1 MSIFEEIRDSA
12 DGRELS
18 ERWYRYKVKQVLGTR
33 GSFRGVMGEAD
44 ARSRGSI
51 PKWGN
56 MNLFWY
62 RPKTAK
68 KLPYYD
74 MFPIVLPFKKHR
86 DGFTG
91 INFHYLPIYM
101 RIKLL
106 ELLDAGYAD
115 ENKGRLQVFWN
126 DLSGLKLARPI
137 VRRYLAPNVKS
148 LFLHIAFRRYVC
160 GSSITSG
167 EVSLRVVGPAK
178 RGVSSRVVWNDI
190 QGIMY
195 GS

>member
-18 ERWYRYKVKQVLGTR
+18 ERWYRYKVKQILGTR
-33 GSFRGVMGEAD
+33 GSFRGVIGEAD

-74 MFPIVLPFKKHR
+74 MFPIVLPFKKHK

-106 ELLDAGYAD
+106 ELLDAGFAD
-115 ENKGRLQVFWN
+115 EDKGSLQVFWH
-126 DLSGLKLARPI
+126 DLKRLKLARPI
-137 VRRYLAPNVKS
+137 VRRYLAPHVHS
-148 LFLHIAFRRYVC
+148 LLLHIPLEDMFMSILLPVEKFYK
-160 GSSITSG
+160 GSYSS
-167 EVSLRVVGPAK
+167 K
-178 RGVSSRVVWNDI
+178 RGVPSREVWKDI

-195 GS
+195 GT

>member
-33 GSFRGVMGEAD
+33 GSFRGVMGDAD
-44 ARSRGSI
+44 PHNRGSR
-51 PKWGN
+51 PKPMM

-74 MFPIVLPFKKHR
+74 TFPIVLPFKKHR

-106 ELLDAGYAD
+106 ELLDAGYGD
-115 ENKGRLQVFWN
+115 ENKGRLQVFWH
-126 DLSGLKLARPI
+126 DLKLLKLARPI

-148 LFLHIAFRRYVC
+148 LFLHIPLEDMFVGVLLPVEKFYK
-160 GSSITSG
+160 GSWT
-167 EVSLRVVGPAK
+167 AK

-190 QGIMY
+190 QGLMY
-195 GS
+195 GT

>member
-18 ERWYRYKVKQVLGTR
+18 ERWYRYKVKQVMGTR
-33 GSFRGVMGEAD
+33 GSFRGVMGDAD
-44 ARSRGSI
+44 EDQRGSI

-56 MNLFWY
+56 LNLFWY

-74 MFPIVLPFKKHR
+74 TFPIVLPFEQHR
-86 DGFTG
+86 NGFTG

-106 ELLDAGYAD
+106 ELLDAGYGD
-115 ENKGRLQVFWN
+115 ENKGRLQVFWH
-126 DLSGLKLARPI
+126 DLRDLKLVKPI
-137 VRRYLAPNVKS
+137 VRRYLAPNVQS
-148 LFLHIAFRRYVC
+148 LFLHIPLEDMFVGILLPVEKFYK
-160 GSSITSG
+160 G
-167 EVSLRVVGPAK
+167 EYKSK

-190 QGIMY
+190 KGIMY
-195 GS
+195 GT

>member
-12 DGRELS
+12 DGAELS
-18 ERWYRYKVKQVLGTR
+18 EKWYRFKVRQVLGTR
-33 GSFRGVMGEAD
+33 GSFRGVMAD
-44 ARSRGSI
+44 ADTEQRKSR

-74 MFPIVLPFKKHR
+74 LFPIVLPFKKHK

-106 ELLDAGYAD
+106 ELLDAGYGD
-115 ENKGRLQVFWN
+115 DDKGRLQVFWS
-126 DLSGLKLARPI
+126 DVKRLKLARPI

-148 LFLHIAFRRYVC
+148 LFLHIPLEDMFVGVLLPVEKFYK
-160 GSSITSG
+160 GSWT
-167 EVSLRVVGPAK
+167 AK
-178 RGVSSRVVWNDI
+178 RSVSSRVVWKDI
-190 QGIMY
+190 RGIMY
-195 GS
+195 GT

>member
-1 MSIFEEIRDSA
+1 VSIFEEIRDSA

-18 ERWYRYKVKQVLGTR
+18 EKWYRFKVKQVLGTR
-33 GSFRGVMGEAD
+33 GSFRGVMAD
-44 ARSRGSI
+44 ADGVQRKSI

-56 MNLFWY
+56 LNLFWY

-74 MFPIVLPFKKHR
+74 TFPIVLPFKKHK

-106 ELLDAGYAD
+106 NLLDAGFGD
-115 ENKGRLQVFWN
+115 DDKGRLQVFWH
-126 DLSGLKLARPI
+126 DLKRLKLARPI
-137 VRRYLAPNVKS
+137 VRRYLAPHVHS
-148 LFLHIAFRRYVC
+148 LFLHIPLEDMFVGILLPVEKFYK
-160 GSSITSG
+160 GNYSS
-167 EVSLRVVGPAK
+167 K
-178 RGVSSRVVWNDI
+178 RGVPSPEVWKDI
-190 QGIMY
+190 QGLMY
-195 GS
+195 GT

>member
-1 MSIFEEIRDSA
+1 MTINSHVSIFEEIRDSA

-33 GSFRGVMGEAD
+33 GSFRGVMGD
-44 ARSRGSI
+44 AAPHNRGSR
-51 PKWGN
+51 PKPMM

-74 MFPIVLPFKKHR
+74 TFPIVLPFKKHK

-101 RIKLL
+101 RIQLL
-106 ELLDAGYAD
+106 ELLDAGYGD
-115 ENKGRLQVFWN
+115 ERKGRLQVFWS
-126 DLSGLKLARPI
+126 DLKQLKLARPI
-137 VRRYLAPNVKS
+137 VRRYLASHVHS
-148 LFLHIAFRRYVC
+148 LFLHISLEDMFVGILLPVEKFYK
-160 GSSITSG
+160 G
-167 EVSLRVVGPAK
+167 EYLSL
-178 RGVSSRVVWNDI
+178 I
-190 QGIMY
+190 HI
-195 GS
+195 

>member
-18 ERWYRYKVKQVLGTR
+18 EKWYRFKVKQVLGTR
-33 GSFRGVMGEAD
+33 GSFRGVMAD
-44 ARSRGSI
+44 ADGVQRKSI

-56 MNLFWY
+56 LNLFWY

-74 MFPIVLPFKKHR
+74 TFPIVLPFKKHK

-106 ELLDAGYAD
+106 ELLDAGFAD
-115 ENKGRLQVFWN
+115 EDKGRLQVFWH
-126 DLSGLKLARPI
+126 DLKRLKLATPI
-137 VRRYLAPNVKS
+137 VRRYLAPHVQS
-148 LFLHIAFRRYVC
+148 LFLHIPLEDMFMSILLPVEKFYK
-160 GSSITSG
+160 GSYSS
-167 EVSLRVVGPAK
+167 K
-178 RGVSSRVVWNDI
+178 RGVPSPEVWKDI
-190 QGIMY
+190 QGLMY
-195 GS
+195 GT

>member
-106 ELLDAGYAD
+106 ELLDAGYGD
-115 ENKGRLQVFWN
+115 EDKGRLQVFWN

-148 LFLHIAFRRYVC
+148 LFLHISLEDMFVAVLLPVEKFAK
-160 GSSITSG
+160 GSWT
-167 EVSLRVVGPAK
+167 AK

-190 QGIMY
+190 QGLMY

>member
-18 ERWYRYKVKQVLGTR
+18 ERWYKYKVKQILGTR
-33 GSFRGVMGEAD
+33 GSFRGVMGD
-44 ARSRGSI
+44 AEPHNRGSR

-62 RPKTAK
+62 QPKTAK

-74 MFPIVLPFKKHR
+74 LFPIVLPFKKHR
-86 DGFTG
+86 NGFTG

-106 ELLDAGYAD
+106 NLLDAGFGD
-115 ENKGRLQVFWN
+115 EDKGRLQVFWN
-126 DLSGLKLARPI
+126 DLRNLKLARPI
-137 VRRYLAPNVKS
+137 VRRYLKPNVHS
-148 LFLHIAFRRYVC
+148 LFLHIPLEDMFVATLLPVEKFYK
-160 GSSITSG
+160 G
-167 EVSLRVVGPAK
+167 EYKSK
-178 RGVSSRVVWNDI
+178 RGVSSQVVWKDI
-190 QGIMY
+190 KGIMY
-195 GS
+195 GT

>member
-12 DGRELS
+12 EGRELS
-18 ERWYRYKVKQVLGTR
+18 ERWYKFKVKQVMGTR
-33 GSFRGVMGEAD
+33 GSFRGVMAD
-44 ARSRGSI
+44 ADTDKRSSQ
-51 PKWGN
+51 PEFGN
-56 MNLFWY
+56 LNLFWY

-74 MFPIVLPFKKHR
+74 AFPIVLPFEKHR

-106 ELLDAGYAD
+106 ELLDGGFGD
-115 ENKGRLQVFWN
+115 DDKGKLNVFWR
-126 DLSGLKLARPI
+126 DLKELKLARHI
-137 VRRYLAPNVKS
+137 VRRYLASNVKS
-148 LFLHIAFRRYVC
+148 LFLHIPLEDMF
-160 GSSITSG
+160 
-167 EVSLRVVGPAK
+167 VGVLLPVEKFYKGNWTAK

-190 QGIMY
+190 QGLMY
-195 GS
+195 GT

>member
-18 ERWYRYKVKQVLGTR
+18 ERWYRFKVRQVLGTR
-33 GSFRGVMGEAD
+33 GSFRGVMGEAEPD
-44 ARSRGSI
+44 RRRAL
-51 PKWGN
+51 PEWGN
-56 MNLFWY
+56 LNLFWY

-74 MFPIVLPFKKHR
+74 AFPIVLPFEKHK

-106 ELLDAGYAD
+106 EILDAGYAD
-115 ENKGRLQVFWN
+115 DRKGRLQVFWH
-126 DLSGLKLARPI
+126 DLKQLKLARPI

-148 LFLHIAFRRYVC
+148 LFLHIPLEDMFVGVLLPVEKFYK
-160 GSSITSG
+160 G
-167 EVSLRVVGPAK
+167 EWTAK
-178 RGVSSRVVWNDI
+178 RNVSSRVVWNDI
-190 QGIMY
+190 KGIMY

>member
-18 ERWYRYKVKQVLGTR
+18 EKWYRFKVRQVLGTR
-33 GSFRGVMGEAD
+33 GSFRGVMAD
-44 ARSRGSI
+44 ADTEQRKSI
-51 PKWGN
+51 PEWGN
-56 MNLFWY
+56 LNLFWY

-74 MFPIVLPFKKHR
+74 TFPIVLPFEKHK

-106 ELLDAGYAD
+106 ELLDAGFAD
-115 ENKGRLQVFWN
+115 EDKGRLQVFWH
-126 DLSGLKLARPI
+126 DLKRLKLARPI
-137 VRRYLAPNVKS
+137 VRRYLASHVHS
-148 LFLHIAFRRYVC
+148 LFLHIPLEDMFVGILLPVEKFYK
-160 GSSITSG
+160 GSYSS
-167 EVSLRVVGPAK
+167 K
-178 RGVSSRVVWNDI
+178 RGVPSREVWKDI

-195 GS
+195 GT

>member
-18 ERWYRYKVKQVLGTR
+18 ERWYRFKVKQTLGTR
-33 GSFRGVMGEAD
+33 GSFRGVMAEAD
-44 ARSRGSI
+44 TDNRRAI

-74 MFPIVLPFKKHR
+74 AFPIVLPFQKHK

-91 INFHYLPIYM
+91 LNFHYLPIYM

-106 ELLDAGYAD
+106 ELLDAGYGD
-115 ENKGRLQVFWN
+115 ENKGRLQVFWH
-126 DLSGLKLARPI
+126 DLKLLKLARPI

-148 LFLHIAFRRYVC
+148 LFLHIPLEDMFVGVLLPVEKFYK
-160 GSSITSG
+160 GSWT
-167 EVSLRVVGPAK
+167 AK
-178 RGVSSRVVWNDI
+178 RGVSSRVVLNDI

-195 GS
+195 GT

>member
-12 DGRELS
+12 EGRELS
-18 ERWYRYKVKQVLGTR
+18 ERWYRFKVRQMLGTR
-33 GSFRGVMGEAD
+33 GSFRGVMAD
-44 ARSRGSI
+44 ADTEQRKSR

-74 MFPIVLPFKKHR
+74 IFPIVLPFKKHK

-106 ELLDAGYAD
+106 ELLDAGYGD
-115 ENKGRLQVFWN
+115 EEKGRLQVFWN
-126 DLSGLKLARPI
+126 DLKLLKLARPI

-148 LFLHIAFRRYVC
+148 LFLSIPLEDMFVAVLLPVEKFYK
-160 GSSITSG
+160 GSYST
-167 EVSLRVVGPAK
+167 K
-178 RGVSSRVVWNDI
+178 RGVSSRVVWKDI
-190 QGIMY
+190 RGIMY
-195 GS
+195 GT

>member
-1 MSIFEEIRDSA
+1 
-12 DGRELS
+12 
-18 ERWYRYKVKQVLGTR
+18 
-33 GSFRGVMGEAD
+33 MGEAD

-74 MFPIVLPFKKHR
+74 MFPIVLPFEKHKN
-86 DGFTG
+86 GFTG

-106 ELLDAGYAD
+106 ELLDAGYGD
-115 ENKGRLQVFWN
+115 EDKGKLQVFWS
-126 DLSGLKLARPI
+126 DLRQLKLARPI
-137 VRRYLAPNVKS
+137 VRRYLASHVHS
-148 LFLHIAFRRYVC
+148 LFLHISLEDMFVGILLPVEKFYK
-160 GSSITSG
+160 G
-167 EVSLRVVGPAK
+167 EYKNK
-178 RGVSSRVVWNDI
+178 RGVSSRIVWNDI
-190 QGIMY
+190 QGLMY
-195 GS
+195 GA

>member
-12 DGRELS
+12 EGRELS
-18 ERWYRYKVKQVLGTR
+18 ERWYKFKVKQVMGTR
-33 GSFRGVMGEAD
+33 GSFRGVMGD
-44 ARSRGSI
+44 AEPHNRGSR
-51 PKWGN
+51 PKPMM

-74 MFPIVLPFKKHR
+74 MFPIVLPFKKHK

-106 ELLDAGYAD
+106 ELLDAGYGD
-115 ENKGRLQVFWN
+115 EDKGRLQVFWN
-126 DLSGLKLARPI
+126 DLSRLKLARPI

-148 LFLHIAFRRYVC
+148 LFLHIALEDMFVAILLPVEKFAK
-160 GSSITSG
+160 GNWT
-167 EVSLRVVGPAK
+167 AK

-190 QGIMY
+190 KGIMY
-195 GS
+195 GT

>member
-12 DGRELS
+12 EGRELS
-18 ERWYRYKVKQVLGTR
+18 ERWYRFKVKQMMGTR
-33 GSFRGVMGEAD
+33 GSFRGVMAD
-44 ARSRGSI
+44 ADTERRKSI

-74 MFPIVLPFKKHR
+74 VFPIVLPFKKHR

-106 ELLDAGYAD
+106 NLLDAGFGD
-115 ENKGRLQVFWN
+115 EDKGRLQVFWN
-126 DLSGLKLARPI
+126 DLRNLKLAKPI
-137 VRRYLAPNVKS
+137 VRRYLAPNVHS
-148 LFLHIAFRRYVC
+148 LFLHISLEDMFVATLLPVEKFYK
-160 GSSITSG
+160 G
-167 EVSLRVVGPAK
+167 EYKSK

-190 QGIMY
+190 KGIMY
-195 GS
+195 GT

>member
-18 ERWYRYKVKQVLGTR
+18 ERWYRFKVKQMMGTR
-33 GSFRGVMGEAD
+33 GSFRGVMAD
-44 ARSRGSI
+44 ADTDNRKSI

-74 MFPIVLPFKKHR
+74 MFPIDLPFEKHKN
-86 DGFTG
+86 GFTG

-106 ELLDAGYAD
+106 EILDAGYAD
-115 ENKGRLQVFWN
+115 DRKGRLQVFWH
-126 DLSGLKLARPI
+126 DLKQLKLARPI

-148 LFLHIAFRRYVC
+148 LFLHISLEDMFVGVLLPVEKFYK
-160 GSSITSG
+160 GSWT
-167 EVSLRVVGPAK
+167 AK
-178 RGVSSRVVWNDI
+178 RGVSSRDVWRDI
-190 QGIMY
+190 QGQMY
-195 GS
+195 GT